1 VFVILIK
8 TDNSA
13 LLLSS
18 TAVTDRY
25 TFHGRTT
32 IIHPTKVRSRNTQMA
47 LKRSLDET
55 NEVAQMPVSPQSN
68 SSSSPGDNTV
78 LKVDSP
84 SEKQIAELIASEN
97 AIMDSADDLE
107 MDDEEAVED
116 EDLGRPYKRICR
128 GRESALSLA
137 MTDQIK
143 QR

>member
-8 TDNSA
+8 TDISA
-13 LLLSS
+13 LLSLPR
-18 TAVTDRY
+18 AVTIAIPFTDERL
-25 TFHGRTT
+25 TLPRAQH
-32 IIHPTKVRSRNTQMA
+32 RSRTNTQMA
-47 LKRSLDET
+47 LKRSLDDT
-55 NEVAQMPVSPQSN
+55 VEVAQMPVSPRSN
-68 SSSSPGDNTV
+68 SSSPGDDTV

-84 SEKQIAELIASEN
+84 SEKQIAELVASEN
-97 AIMDSADDLE
+97 ALMDSADDLD

-143 QR
+143 KR